1 MNRPG
6 ALPSGTRIADL
17 ELQRCI
23 GATPV
28 GFEYA
33 AHSAGSGSPCRLLE
47 YMPAALAERRGTRV
61 AVRPGAAAAFDA
73 GHRAFQVDADRFSL
87 PRHESLVV
95 TRRLLLEQGTVYAQ
109 LPAGEGPTLAAEIG
123 RYCAPVD
130 PDDVRAWLRALA
142 TALGRLHRTGVVHG
156 GVSPDRV
163 MRLADGRVVLGLPD
177 SARWALAAWLP
188 EGIDASDP
196 SLAPEQLLA
205 PRERAQAVGPWTD
218 VYGLA
223 TIAHLAIAARLPP
236 PARRR
241 EEALARPALASF
253 AGEHWDTA
261 MLMAIDRALS
271 PDTGS
276 RPRDMDDF
284 LSSMGLLERRMR
296 ARAPGEG
303 LLTHV
308 LDGAPA
314 AADARP
320 ARVDADWPGPA
331 PDTGTAST
339 IEALTPPAAA
349 PAAHAQPD
357 APRGLRIWPLLVAL
371 LFALIAALAI
381 WAAARAPA
389 QSPGAARSAQQPS
402 EMPVSTAVRS
412 KG

>member
-17 ELQRCI
+17 ELERCI
-23 GATPV
+23 VATPV

-33 AHSAGSGSPCRLLE
+33 ARSAGSGSPCRLLE
-47 YMPAALAERRGTRV
+47 YMPAALAERRGAHV

-73 GHRAFQVDADRFSL
+73 GHHAFQVDADRFSL

-95 TRRLLLEQGTVYAQ
+95 TRRLLLEHGTVYAQ
-109 LPAGEGPTLAAEIG
+109 LPAGDGPTLASEIRRCG
-123 RYCAPVD
+123 APID
-130 PDDVRAWLRALA
+130 PDDVRAWLRAVA

-163 MRLADGRVVLGLPD
+163 VRLADGRVVLGLPD
-177 SARWALAAWLP
+177 SARWALAPWLP
-188 EGIDASDP
+188 QMIDASDP
-196 SLAPEQLLA
+196 SLAPEQLLE

-223 TIAHLAIAARLPP
+223 TIAHLAIAAQLPP

-253 AGEHWDTA
+253 AGEHWDAA
-261 MLMAIDRALS
+261 MLLAIDRALS

-284 LSSMGLLERRMR
+284 LSSMGLQDRRTRPR
-296 ARAPGEG
+296 AHGEG
-303 LLTHV
+303 LPTHV
-308 LDGAPA
+308 LDGAPM
-314 AADARP
+314 P
-320 ARVDADWPGPA
+320 
-331 PDTGTAST
+331 
-339 IEALTPPAAA
+339 A
-349 PAAHAQPD
+349 PAARAQPD
-357 APRGLRIWPLLVAL
+357 AGRGVRIWPLLVVL

-389 QSPGAARSAQQPS
+389 GSPGAARSVQQPS